1 MGRLSTLFGLA
12 VFTEIVEGLR
22 HLDQREEFLR
32 ILGAFGQGRQ
42 RDGKVVVVVVVVVVV
57 RNAAAAVMGGQG
69 QWLWYSR
76 CGG

>member
-42 RDGKVVVVVVVVVVV
+42 RDGKVVVVVV

-69 QWLWYSR
+69 QWLWYRR